1 MKNRLLLSV
10 FLLIGAYL
18 SAISNHELYQELMQA
33 YDDISTFQADIEQT
47 SYYSEIDYTNVSE
60 GKIFHNPD
68 KILIEYSSPKVEKI
82 TLVDDVVKIYQEES
96 DRLIMTYADSS
107 FVSLNMK
114 YLIERIWNDD
124 LIEVTE
130 SDSNYIVKV
139 KLTEDNSMANIE
151 DIEFAIGKKNMLVQK
166 VKYKDSYE
174 NEVEVLFSNIILN
187 MPIRDELWEIK
198 TTEDTQ
204 IIDYRE

>member
-1 MKNRLLLSV
+1 
-10 FLLIGAYL
+10 
-18 SAISNHELYQELMQA
+18 
-33 YDDISTFQADIEQT
+33 
-47 SYYSEIDYTNVSE
+47 
-60 GKIFHNPD
+60 
-68 KILIEYSSPKVEKI
+68 
-82 TLVDDVVKIYQEES
+82 
-96 DRLIMTYADSS
+96 
-107 FVSLNMK
+107 
-114 YLIERIWNDD
+114 
-124 LIEVTE
+124 
-130 SDSNYIVKV
+130 V